1 MGTDGRT
8 EDSVGTGGVAT
19 RGGGS
24 APARRQDEAGSVG
37 PLDPGRPD
45 PGPVLVTGAAG
56 RLGSAVVTEL
66 VTAGYDVVGL
76 DRRPA
81 PLAGSPAVAP
91 RPGSVRWIVA
101 DLGDLGEVVQAMA
114 GCRSVVHLG
123 AIPRPGGVPDTVVF
137 ATNTQATFSVVTA
150 AGVVG
155 AAPVVLA
162 SSLSALG
169 SAWSPTPTTPAYAPV
184 DEAHPLT
191 PADAYG
197 LSKLVDEATAAM
209 AARRGLRVVALRF
222 PWIATR
228 DEIAAAVAELRRDP
242 APERRVRELWAYI
255 ELSDAARACR
265 LALEARGEGL
275 SVLNVGADDTLSE
288 IPTEELLRRYA
299 PGVRQVAP
307 LPDHR
312 AAFSCDRAAEAI
324 GFRPRWSWRRSG
336 ASSPPDSPADPTHR

>member
-8 EDSVGTGGVAT
+8 EDLGESGGVA
-19 RGGGS
+19 GPAAGS
-24 APARRQDEAGSVG
+24 APDRRQDEAGSAVT
-37 PLDPGRPD
+37 PDAGRPGA
-45 PGPVLVTGAAG
+45 GPVLVTGAAG
-56 RLGSAVVTEL
+56 RLGSAVVAEL
-66 VTAGYDVVGL
+66 VAAGYDVVAL

-81 PLAGSPAVAP
+81 PAAGTPAP
-91 RPGSVRWIVA
+91 RPASIRWIVA
-101 DLGDLGEVVQAMA
+101 DLGNLGEVVQAMA

-150 AGVVG
+150 ASLVG

-265 LALEARGEGL
+265 LALGAQGEGL

-307 LPDHR
+307 LPGHR
-312 AAFSCDRAAEAI
+312 AAFSSDRAAEAI
-324 GFRPRWSWRRSG
+324 GFHPTWTWRGS
-336 ASSPPDSPADPTHR
+336 AAPSAADFSAGPTHR

>member
-1 MGTDGRT
+1 MRTGEWAGDVAREGRVRKAGARPT
-8 EDSVGTGGVAT
+8 PADREGDV
-19 RGGGS
+19 GS
-24 APARRQDEAGSVG
+24 AGPADA
-37 PLDPGRPD
+37 
-45 PGPVLVTGAAG
+45 GPVLVTGAG
-56 RLGSAVVTEL
+56 GHLGSAVVAEL
-66 VTAGYDVVGL
+66 VAAGYDVVGV

-81 PLAGSPAVAP
+81 TPTADPPTGTR
-91 RPGSVRWIVA
+91 RPGSLRWILA
-101 DLGDLGEVVQAMA
+101 DLRDLGEVVQAMK

-137 ATNTQATFSVVTA
+137 ATNTQATFSVLTA
-150 AGVVG
+150 ACLVG

-197 LSKLVDEATAAM
+197 LSKLVDEASAAM

-228 DEIAAAVAELRRDP
+228 DQIASAAAELRRDP
-242 APERRVRELWAYI
+242 APERRVRELWAYV

-265 LALEARGEGL
+265 LALEAQGEGL
-275 SVLNVGADDTLSE
+275 SILNVGADDTLSE

-307 LPDHR
+307 LPGYR
-312 AAFSCDRAAEAI
+312 AAFSSDRAAEAI
-324 GFRPRWSWRRSG
+324 GFRPKWTWRRS
-336 ASSPPDSPADPTHR
+336 AAPPAGDSPSGPTHR